1 MLCCYTM
8 TQLHWIFFTDLQDH
22 RSLTFLAYF
31 SQHKQL
37 LSPQWWPF
45 QRNHVK
51 LLKKKKKK
59 KRQPMHIPRN
69 APLTLLSTV
78 VCHWPLSLSRLLT
91 SSNLFWLVYFVFV
104 YSVPVN
110 QWQVFN
116 VCYSMMS
123 NWAVWTPAPCSC
135 FGKKKMSQLSNVWAS
150 MGNPLNVSRACRHS
164 SYYPFVILFWHL
176 FVKTD

>member
-1 MLCCYTM
+1 
-8 TQLHWIFFTDLQDH
+8 
-22 RSLTFLAYF
+22 
-31 SQHKQL
+31 
-37 LSPQWWPF
+37 
-45 QRNHVK
+45 
-51 LLKKKKKK
+51 
-59 KRQPMHIPRN
+59 MHIPRN

-176 FVKTD
+176 FVKTDYPESPFICKDPVLCVVSTTHRKLFCILQIRHALFLC